1 MCVCRV
7 ALVFMILGCLRVSGQ
22 QKIDSLRVQ
31 LDRTLADTARIDVW
45 LALSAAMENDSV
57 AMHYLNESISLSK
70 KINDHLRIAK
80 SYYRLT
86 GRYHLKGDMPHARRA
101 LTSASEQL
109 PYFDDPKLDANIR
122 FYYGVLD
129 YLDGNYD
136 DAIASLFRAASMYEK
151 LGDSQTAASCYV
163 NIGNCYKE
171 LNNDDNALKY
181 FSAALKNYEALQYE
195 NGIAMALGNIGNI
208 HKHKDQPDSALY
220 CYTRSL
226 EINLKNNL
234 QDDARVD
241 YNNIGNLYLDQQRFD
256 QALPYFHKSYAIARA
271 IGSQRGMLLAGFNMG
286 VIKLKTGHPQ
296 AAIDT
301 FRSQLEPA
309 QRLHLKDHTKE
320 LYAILST
327 AHEDLGQYAQAL
339 AYRKQYETWKDSLV
353 TERHL
358 NTAKELEV
366 KYETEKKDKAI
377 QLLAKEKELQE
388 NEIQRQATLKNTFI
402 IGLVT
407 AVALGVSIIYAI
419 RQKLLV
425 TTKNNEL
432 REINLRHQLADLEMK
447 ALRAQINP
455 HFMFNCI
462 NSINRMIVKGE
473 NENASLY
480 LKKFSH
486 MVRLIVENAETS
498 RVSLKNEL
506 SLIESYIQLEELR
519 FKGKIA
525 YEINLDE
532 GIDTDDTFLPSMV
545 IQPFIE
551 NAIWHGLTNK
561 DATEQGQ
568 LSIRIQEKNDLLV
581 CTIEDNGVGRGR
593 SAEVKNGHES
603 KTKSIGIRVTE
614 ERLRLLNK
622 TRTDN
627 MIRIFDLTDSD
638 GKGVGTRVVVNI
650 PL

>member
-327 AHEDLGQYAQAL
+327 AHEDLGEYAQAL

-473 NENASLY
+473 NEYASLY

-525 YEINLDE
+525 YEITLEE

-545 IQPFIE
+545 IQPLIE
-551 NAIWHGLTNK
+551 NAIWHGLTHK